1 MGRISGKWSMMLRQ
15 GRLCVMIV
23 FQNAA
28 SMQDGGVRQQCAILQ
43 LLQKGYVLAIVP
55 LMWNRQPPLLG
66 KQLTMG

>member
-28 SMQDGGVRQQCAILQ
+28 LMQDGGVRQQCAILQ
-43 LLQKGYVLAIVP
+43 LLQKGMYWQSSL
-55 LMWNRQPPLLG
+55 
-66 KQLTMG
+66 